1 MDVELRSLR
10 IRREVLAARKKV
22 VWYWEIVLQ
31 WGKDKR

>member
-1 MDVELRSLR
+1 MIRSW
-10 IRREVLAARKKV
+10 REVLAARKKT